1 MTKKLHQREPPPSK
15 RGTAVEVDVIEKFGG
30 YDNMISQG
38 AEGRVFA
45 VQFLNRPAIVK
56 QRFKKTY
63 RHPVLDAKL
72 TRSRLTSE
80 ARAIMRARKLGVPTP
95 TIYHVDTQQS
105 AIYMER
111 VHGRPLKELIREGM
125 TEEDMRRIG
134 EDVGRHVAAMHDGG
148 LIHGDLTTSNI
159 LVREDDGRVVIID
172 FGLAHNSII
181 PEDKGVDLY
190 VLERAVTVT
199 AAAAKLFEGVMSA
212 YKTSSSQWSASF
224 NKFAEVRMRGRKR
237 SMVG

>member
-15 RGTAVEVDVIEKFGG
+15 RDTAVEVDVIEKLGG

-63 RHPVLDAKL
+63 RHPVLDAKI

-80 ARAIMRARKLGVPTP
+80 ARAIVRARKLGVTTP
-95 TIYHVDTQQS
+95 TIYHVDTQQN

-111 VHGRPLKELIREGM
+111 VQGRPLKELIREGM
-125 TEEDMRRIG
+125 SEEDMRRVG
-134 EDVGRHVAAMHDGG
+134 EDVQTRRRHA
-148 LIHGDLTTSNI
+148 
-159 LVREDDGRVVIID
+159 RRR
-172 FGLAHNSII
+172 AH
-181 PEDKGVDLY
+181 PRRPHHQQHPG
-190 VLERAVTVT
+190 A
-199 AAAAKLFEGVMSA
+199 
-212 YKTSSSQWSASF
+212 
-224 NKFAEVRMRGRKR
+224 RGRR
-237 SMVG
+237 ARGDHRFRAGAQQHHRGG

>member
-15 RGTAVEVDVIEKFGG
+15 RDTAVEVDVIEKLGG

-63 RHPVLDAKL
+63 RHPVLDAKI

-80 ARAIMRARKLGVPTP
+80 ARAIVRARKLGVTTP
-95 TIYHVDTQQS
+95 TIYHVDTQQN

-111 VHGRPLKELIREGM
+111 VQGRPLKELIREGM
-125 TEEDMRRIG
+125 TEEDMRRVG

-181 PEDKGVDLY
+181 AEDKGGSVRVGASGDGDGGGGEAL
-190 VLERAVTVT
+190 R
-199 AAAAKLFEGVMSA
+199 GVMSA

>member
-15 RGTAVEVDVIEKFGG
+15 RDTAVEVDVIEKLGG

-63 RHPVLDAKL
+63 RHPVLDAKI

-80 ARAIMRARKLGVPTP
+80 ARAIVRARKLGVTTP
-95 TIYHVDTQQS
+95 TIYHVDTQQN

-111 VHGRPLKELIREGM
+111 VQGRPLKELIREGM
-125 TEEDMRRIG
+125 SEEDMRRVG

-181 PEDKGVDLY
+181 AEDKGVDLY

-199 AAAAKLFEGVMSA
+199 AAAEKLFEGVMSA
-212 YKTSSSQWSASF
+212 HKTSSSQWSASF